1 MSTEE
6 LIDFILAV
14 IKGIGALIFF
24 IAMAK
29 VCKEVDDM
37 TERVKKCSKEEN

>member
-1 MSTEE
+1 MNTEE

-29 VCKEVDDM
+29 ACKEIDDM
-37 TERVKKCSKEEN
+37 TERMKKCSKEEN